1 MFVSEIYDEISEIL
15 GTTDQTKIFRKLTQ
29 AVQALME
36 SGHWFHTNRE
46 VDVCTGWDGVT
57 VTLPR
62 DIEVPLAVNIDGS
75 PTYFRGRLFQYHVNK
90 GGMYNTVEWAWDDR
104 GMVATQ
110 MDIRQPTQVIAV
122 AETDADIGA
131 TLRLI
136 GTDNNNR
143 DLRTQYPDGTNVDGL
158 IIPINSLSD
167 FNRGSITPPGN
178 TVVTRDVAISP
189 FNKFVSST
197 PHQFSSGQTVI
208 LKTLTGTTPIG
219 ITDSNQYYVGVVNP
233 TTIQIYEDPLY
244 AQKGEY
250 PINLT
255 SIAGA
260 GTLSFTDQR
269 DANPVTSINFSSAP
283 IIPIS
288 QGNEV
293 VFSGSPLPTPLVE
306 GVTYFVNALDST
318 NLQVFTSLQ
327 DALNNKNPIYLTG
340 TNSPFNIKIRKIIA
354 PITKFVFPVAHLYS
368 TGDLVQAATNGG
380 TLPQPLVSGQNYYVH
395 VIDSVTVTLHT
406 NYADASSGDNPIV
419 MTTSGTGENSLTK
432 LIPAT
437 VNLGKTNNVNAP
449 GFNLPSPQG
458 SGAAATAIV
467 SGPVTSL
474 TLGSGGSG
482 YTSTPSVT
490 ISGGGGSGATA
501 YAVIGT
507 ISGSSQYQTVIAV
520 VLQNPGTGYTSNPNV
535 LISGG
540 GGSGANATAT
550 ITTIGVTSFTVT
562 NGGSGYV
569 VPPFVVFPTP
579 SVGQTVPVAIAEI
592 SGGVVTAINVVSQG
606 SGYTTAPS
614 VTLVTSLN
622 VFVGFTS
629 TGTLPSPL
637 VQGNSYLAQ
646 PPNSGS
652 IFTLVNDDNSP
663 VNITSL
669 GSGTLYLTITR
680 SFSVQFTNQWTG
692 DFSLIPTGTIIYFG
706 SDYLLPI
713 TSPQIDNSVTAYYI
727 KRITN
732 SIAEIY
738 TNSSLTTKVTIT
750 ELGTGQTYF
759 ALPYTVSAVIYNNY
773 IALKSLQYIQNGQ
786 NVTFSTEGTLP
797 NPLLPNTN
805 YTVKIFDNYL
815 QIYDGINLVTL
826 TTLSVGQL
834 KLNIIRDFTVVP
846 STSLSLLNAIFQT
859 GTGVFARANQGDILD
874 PSIISGV
881 EYFVRLLNSSSIELY
896 DTQFHANNLAST
908 TGRLSYVTIGN
919 TNSSTFVLDALE
931 NPTFVKAVYHIEKP
945 ITEGYVSLYAYDY
958 GRSNDMSLI
967 GQYHPSETNPK
978 YRRVRLG
985 KPCSWARIIYRVKA
999 PIISSKYDY
1008 IPLEQTRAII
1018 AAVHAVDLEDKDFM
1032 DQATKYWAM
1041 ALNYLKNQQ
1050 NSMEGHAMLPP
1061 QINNETY
1068 GDGSDWVMF

>member
-36 SGHWFHTNRE
+36 SGHWFHSNRE

-104 GMVATQ
+104 GVVATQ
-110 MDIRQPTQVIAV
+110 MDIRQPAQVIAV

-131 TLRLI
+131 TLRLV

-167 FNRGSITPPGN
+167 FNRGSITPSGN
-178 TVVTRDVAISP
+178 TIVTRDVAISP
-189 FNKFVSST
+189 FNKFVSNT
-197 PHQFSSGQTVI
+197 EHQFSTGQSVVLNTV
-208 LKTLTGTTPIG
+208 TGTTPIG
-219 ITDSNQYYVGVVNP
+219 LTNSDQYYVGVVDP
-233 TTIQIYEDPLY
+233 YTIQLYTDPLY
-244 AQKGEY
+244 AQSKEY
-250 PINLT
+250 PVSLT
-255 SIAGA
+255 SIASA

-269 DANPVTSINFSSAP
+269 DANPVTSIHFASAP
-283 IIPIS
+283 ALTIS

-293 VFSGSPLPTPLVE
+293 VFHGSPLPSPLVS
-306 GVTYFVNALDST
+306 GVTYFVNILDST
-318 NLQVFTSLQ
+318 NLQVFASLQ

-340 TNSPFNIKIRKIIA
+340 SNAAFTIQIRKVIA
-354 PITKFVFPVAHLYS
+354 PITQLVFPVAHLYS
-368 TGDLVQAATNGG
+368 TGDLVQSATNGG

-395 VIDSVTVTLHT
+395 VIDSLTVTLHT
-406 NYADASSGDNPIV
+406 SYADAVSGNNIIV
-419 MTTSGTGENSLTK
+419 MTTSGTGQNSLTK

-437 VNLGKTNNVNAP
+437 VNLGNTNNVNAP
-449 GFNLPSPQG
+449 GFTLPSPQG
-458 SGAAATAIV
+458 SGASATAVV

-474 TLGSGGSG
+474 TLGSSGSG

-507 ISGSSQYQTVIAV
+507 VSGSSQYQTVIAV
-520 VLQNPGTGYTSNPNV
+520 VIQNPGKGYTSNPNV

-540 GGSGANATAT
+540 NGNGANATAT
-550 ITTIGVTSFTVT
+550 ITPIGVTSFT
-562 NGGSGYV
+562 NIIGGSGYT
-569 VPPFVVFPTP
+569 VPPFVVFPAP
-579 SVGQTVPVAIAEI
+579 GIGQTAPVATAQITN
-592 SGGVVTAINVVSQG
+592 GVVTAINVVSQG
-606 SGYTTAPS
+606 SGYTTAPT

-622 VFVGFTS
+622 VYVGFTS

-652 IFTLVNDDNSP
+652 TFTLVNDDNSP

-669 GSGTLYLTITR
+669 GNGTLYLALTR
-680 SFSVQFTNQWTG
+680 SFSVQFTNQWSG
-692 DFSLIPTGTIIYFG
+692 DFSVTPTGTVIYFG
-706 SDYLLPI
+706 SDYLLPV
-713 TSPQIDNSVTAYYI
+713 TTPQIDNGVTSYYL

-732 SIAEIY
+732 SIAEVY
-738 TNSSLTTKVTIT
+738 VESSLSTKITVTQ
-750 ELGTGQTYF
+750 LGTGQAYF
-759 ALPYTVSAVIYNNY
+759 ALQYSVTPKIYNNY
-773 IALKSLQYIQNGQ
+773 LALNSLQYIQNGT
-786 NVTFSTEGTLP
+786 NVIFNTDGTLP
-797 NPLLPNTN
+797 APLLPNTN
-805 YTVKIFDNYL
+805 YTVKIVDNYL
-815 QIYDGINLVTL
+815 QVYSGSSLINF
-826 TTLSVGQL
+826 TTLPVGQL
-834 KLNIIRDFTVVP
+834 KLSIVRNFTVVP
-846 STSLSLLNAIFQT
+846 STSLTFLNAVFQT
-859 GTGVFARANQGDILD
+859 GTPVIPRPVEGDILD
-874 PSIISGV
+874 PSLVAGT
-881 EYFVRLLNSSSIELY
+881 EYFVRLLNSSSVELY
-896 DTQFHANNLAST
+896 DTQSHANNTSST
-908 TGRLSYVTIGN
+908 QGRLSYVTIGN
-919 TNSSTFVLDALE
+919 TSSSTFVLDAIE
-931 NPTFVKAVYHIEKP
+931 NPTFVKAIYHIDKP
-945 ITEGYVSLYAYDY
+945 VTEGYVSLYAYDY
-958 GRSNDMSLI
+958 GRSNDMALI
-967 GQYHPSETNPK
+967 GQYHPSETNPQ

-999 PIISSKYDY
+999 PKISSKYDY

-1050 NSMEGHAMLPP
+1050 NSMEGHAMQPP

-1068 GDGSDWVMF
+1068 GDGTDWVMF